1 MVVLLDSFPI
11 KVIRRSI
18 TVLTYSPAE
27 DKPGFDLLKVN
38 GQPDSGVGCQ
48 SPKGKGLGFTI
59 SVNAS

>member
-1 MVVLLDSFPI
+1 VAFNSFPI
-11 KVIRRSI
+11 KKLRRSI
-18 TVLTYSPAE
+18 AVFTCFSTE